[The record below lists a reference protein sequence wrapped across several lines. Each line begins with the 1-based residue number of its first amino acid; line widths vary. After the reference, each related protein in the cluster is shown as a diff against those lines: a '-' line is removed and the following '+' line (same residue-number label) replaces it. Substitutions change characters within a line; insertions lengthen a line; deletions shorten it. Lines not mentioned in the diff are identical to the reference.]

1 MDILIKILQLLAS
14 LSVLVLIHEMG
25 HFLAAKLFKVRVEKF
40 YLFFNP
46 WFTPIKFKPKNS
58 DTEYGIGWL
67 PLGGYVKL
75 AGMVDESMDTNQLKQ
90 PVQDWEFRSKP
101 AWQRL
106 IIMAAGVIMNFVL
119 AIAIYAS
126 TLFFYGEEYIPLH
139 KVSMGMSFS
148 EVAKQ
153 QGFEDGDILLAADG
167 KTLKRLDEENFRR
180 ILNAKEVLVRRG
192 NDIHIVELSAD
203 FPQQLIASKEGF
215 TYYRIPFVVKD
226 VIENTSAYQ
235 AALQKGDSIVSV
247 NDSVYETQDEF
258 SAVFAANKNNPI
270 MIGFYR
276 NGDFLSTSITPDST
290 GKVGV
295 YLMPFDEI
303 YPTKKVTYSALK
315 SIPAG
320 IKKGVNK
327 FTGYASDM
335 KYLMSKQGAESIGG
349 FGTITQLFPPFF
361 SLEIFLEITAY
372 LSVILAFMNI
382 LPIPALDG
390 GHIAFLAY
398 EAITRRK
405 VSTEVM
411 MAAQKIGLLL
421 LLFLLFYANGMDVIR
436 AFFS

>member
-276 NGDFLSTSITPDST
+276 SGDFLSTSITPDST

-390 GHIAFLAY
+390 GHIVFLAY

>member
-226 VIENTSAYQ
+226 VIENTSAHQ

-270 MIGFYR
+270 MIGLYR
-276 NGDFLSTSITPDST
+276 SGDFLSTYVTPDSA

-295 YLMPFDEI
+295 YLMPFYEI

-320 IKKGVNK
+320 IKKGVKK